1 MIDLILSIIPGE
13 WLAGLLAL
21 AAAFLGVWVTG
32 RRSGAE
38 KAEKRGLKSYRK
50 TRKAIDDVDQDSIGD
65 DPAALREWLRER
77 GQPRGDL

>member
-1 MIDLILSIIPGE
+1 VIDLILSIIPGE

-38 KAEKRGLKSYRK
+38 KAEKRGLQDEVRAHEI
-50 TRKAIDDVDQDSIGD
+50 RNEVDNRVASERD
-65 DPAALREWLRER
+65 ARER
-77 GQPRGDL
+77 LRNDWGR